1 VRRHG
6 PWALLWRLGFGLKVN
21 WHGVLPAL
29 TNKEVWVAG
38 YGRTGKS
45 LISALQRL
53 GNDVVVVD
61 ENQRGTPIGVRTLSQ
76 IPQQIEADLVVTS
89 PGWRPDHELFKLA
102 ARSGVKVIGD
112 VELAWLVDQAH
123 AMRERRSAP
132 RWLAVT
138 GTNGKTT
145 TVGMLESM
153 LLAGGVRAIACGNV
167 GLPVI
172 DAVMSDHAYEVIAVE
187 LSSFQLHW
195 APSPTPYAAA
205 LLNIAEDHLDWHGSF
220 ADYAR
225 TKVELLTRSDF
236 AIYNA
241 DDENTV
247 VALTNVSTG
256 QRISFTLDTPRP
268 GQLGV
273 VEELLVDRAF
283 VENPEFEA
291 GPLATLADVKPFA
304 PHNVANAL
312 AAAALARTVG
322 VSLMDISQGLVDFKS
337 GGHRIVPIATI
348 DEVTYV
354 NDSKATNPHA
364 ASASLHAFT
373 SVVWIAGG
381 LAKGAS
387 MDRLVLENC
396 DRLRGVVLIG
406 ADRALI
412 RAALE
417 AHAPS
422 IPMVEVDV
430 VEPNLTKIDRA
441 KILMSLVVGE
451 ATKLA
456 SSGDTVLLAPACASM
471 DQFDSYAERG
481 DLFAHAVRTMAGMEL

>member
-1 VRRHG
+1 M
-6 PWALLWRLGFGLKVN
+6 N
-21 WHGVLPAL
+21 WHGALPAL
-29 TNKEVWVAG
+29 TNKQVWVAG

-53 GNDVVVVD
+53 GADVVLVD
-61 ENQRGTPIGVRTLSQ
+61 ENQRGAPVGIRTFTEV
-76 IPQQIEADLVVTS
+76 PQQIAADLIVTS

-123 AMRERRSAP
+123 AMREQRSAP

-153 LLAGGVRAIACGNV
+153 LLAGGVRAVACGNV

-172 DAVMSDHAYEVIAVE
+172 DAVMSDHAYEVLAVE
-187 LSSFQLHW
+187 LSSFQIYW
-195 APSPTPYAAA
+195 APSPRPYASA
-205 LLNIAEDHLDWHGSF
+205 LLNIADDHLDWHGSF
-220 ADYAR
+220 AEYAR
-225 TKVELLTRSDF
+225 IKVELLTRSDF

-247 VALTNVSTG
+247 EALTDVFTG
-256 QRISFTLDTPRP
+256 RRVSFTLDTPRS

-283 VENPEFEA
+283 VENPEVEA
-291 GPLATLADVKPFA
+291 GPLATLAEVRPFA

-312 AAAALARTVG
+312 AAAALARSVG
-322 VSLMDISQGLVDFKS
+322 VGLLEISQGLANFKS

-348 DEVTYV
+348 DGVTYV
-354 NDSKATNPHA
+354 NDSKATNPHS

-387 MDRLVLENC
+387 MERLVVENR

-406 ADRALI
+406 ADRDLL

-430 VEPNLTKIDRA
+430 VEPKLTKIDRA

-481 DLFAHAVRTMAGMEL
+481 DLFAQAVRRLGGMEL